1 MIHGRTRSVLTR
13 SGLRRRNTYFYL
25 RGEVEQNIEWDAHVD
40 NLEVVLREV
49 EAPLEAFDER
59 TVVTADHGNL
69 GETVGPIPVSMY
81 GHPTG
86 IHAENLVT
94 VPWLVVEGDRSK
106 KITAEPPAAADTS
119 YDTDELEDRLA
130 DLGYA

>member
-1 MIHGRTRSVLTR
+1 MDTGRVPVH
-13 SGLRRRNTYFYL
+13 RN
-25 RGEVEQNIEWDAHVD
+25 G
-40 NLEVVLREV
+40 
-49 EAPLEAFDER
+49 ER
-59 TVVTADHGNL
+59 TDGLADEVPVV
-69 GETVGPIPVSMY
+69 GETVGPLPVSMY